1 MQVRFRNEAGARKKL
16 SEEKQIT
23 KFTYASSNLFPFE
36 FNERARRKKKKKSFL
51 CVQNST
57 HGAVGLAVKECVRGN
72 LGGKSE
78 SAESVHDEV
87 QSQQQHLISSKPQK
101 NNEK

>member
-1 MQVRFRNEAGARKKL
+1 MKL

-23 KFTYASSNLFPFE
+23 KFTYASSNLFPFKLQTTKE
-36 FNERARRKKKKKSFL
+36 HEEKKKRKKKSFL

-78 SAESVHDEV
+78 SAEGVHDEV
-87 QSQQQHLISSKPQK
+87 HPQQQHLISSKPQK

>member
-1 MQVRFRNEAGARKKL
+1 MKL

-23 KFTYASSNLFPFE
+23 KFTYASSNLFPFKLQTTKE
-36 FNERARRKKKKKSFL
+36 HEGKKKKKSFL

-72 LGGKSE
+72 LGGESE

-87 QSQQQHLISSKPQK
+87 HPQQQHLISSKPQK

>member
-1 MQVRFRNEAGARKKL
+1 MKL

-23 KFTYASSNLFPFE
+23 KFTYASSNLFPFKLQTTKE
-36 FNERARRKKKKKSFL
+36 HEEKKKKKKSFL

-72 LGGKSE
+72 LGGESE

-87 QSQQQHLISSKPQK
+87 HPQQQHLISSKPQK